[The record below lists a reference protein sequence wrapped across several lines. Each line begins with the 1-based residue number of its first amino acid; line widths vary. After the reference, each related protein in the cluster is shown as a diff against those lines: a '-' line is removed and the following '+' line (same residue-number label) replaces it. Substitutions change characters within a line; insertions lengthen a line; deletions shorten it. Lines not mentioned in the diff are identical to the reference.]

1 MKGINR
7 SITGFSLSI
16 LVGVSYALPIAA
28 QTEPS
33 PTQRPLT
40 QTELSPPLSSET
52 VQAESAY
59 TLGAGDILKIDS
71 YDTPELVLETRYPV
85 LPDGS
90 INLPWV
96 KSVAVKGL
104 SLREAS
110 ERLEAQYGRYIKDPR
125 ITVSLIAART
135 LKIGVIGEVTRP
147 GSYIVA
153 SNLVSSA
160 AVSTATT
167 NVAQTGLNVQQ
178 QGGAESGS
186 QWPTVSKAI
195 QAAGGITEQADIRQI
210 QIRRPQGDGKD
221 EIRTINLWKFLS
233 EGDLSQ
239 DVQVRDGD
247 TLLVPKATQIDT
259 TEALQIASSNFSP
272 DAIKVNVVGEVTT
285 PGAVEVKPN
294 TTLNQAI
301 LAAGGFK
308 PGRARKDVEL
318 IRLNP
323 NGTVDRRTIAVDFSQ
338 KLDEKNNPPLRSN
351 DVVVVNRNGI
361 AKVGDTVGTFLGPL
375 GGILGLYGIFR

>member
-7 SITGFSLSI
+7 SFTGFSLI
-16 LVGVSYALPIAA
+16 MLIGVGSAFQAVA
-28 QTEPS
+28 QTQPS
-33 PTQRPLT
+33 LAPDPTYQR
-40 QTELSPPLSSET
+40 ELSPPKPASPGQGESS
-52 VQAESAY
+52 Y
-59 TLGAGDILKIDS
+59 ILGAGDILKIDS
-71 YDTPELVLETRYPV
+71 YDTPELVLEARYPV
-85 LPDGS
+85 LPDGTV
-90 INLPWV
+90 NLPWV
-96 KSVAVKGL
+96 KSVNVKGL
-104 SLREAS
+104 TLREAS
-110 ERLEAQYGRYIKDPR
+110 ERLESQYSKYVNDPR

-147 GSYIVA
+147 GSYVIA

-160 AVSTATT
+160 AVSTGAV
-167 NVAQTGLNVQQ
+167 NAQTGLNGQQ
-178 QGGAESGS
+178 QGGGESGS

-195 QAAGGITEQADIRQI
+195 QAAGGITERADIRQI
-210 QIRRPQGDGKD
+210 QIRRPGQ
-221 EIRTINLWKFLS
+221 EPRTINLWKFLS
-233 EGDLSQ
+233 EGDLTE

-247 TLLVPKATQIDT
+247 TLVVPKATQIDT

-272 DAIKVNVVGEVTT
+272 DAIRVNVVGEVVA

-338 KLDEKNNPPLRSN
+338 KLDEKSNPPLRSN

-361 AKVGDTVGTFLGPL
+361 AKIGDTVGTFLGPL
-375 GGILGLYGIFR
+375 GGVLGLYGIFK